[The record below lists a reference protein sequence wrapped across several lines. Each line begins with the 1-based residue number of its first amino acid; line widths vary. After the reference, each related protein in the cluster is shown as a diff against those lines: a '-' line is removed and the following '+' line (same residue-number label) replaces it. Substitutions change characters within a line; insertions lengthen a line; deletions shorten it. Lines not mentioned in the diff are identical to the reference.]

1 MVGWPSATPP
11 SEAAGMPLNLDL
23 APGKVN
29 LLNYPELTEVCLLPS
44 GGERLVFIS
53 GAALTNDRMPVASN
67 GAEIYSVVIRR
78 PEAQAPALLPPQ
90 APGRIPPVGGGG
102 TNPWC
107 PSASRHVPPVLGL
120 PPVCVWCPKSLLQVG
135 HQSPDF
141 GPPCSIQYHLN
152 PSNFT

>member
-1 MVGWPSATPP
+1 MVAPGDGYWMVGWPSATPP

-67 GAEIYSVVIRR
+67 GGNLFCCD
-78 PEAQAPALLPPQ
+78 PEA
-90 APGRIPPVGGGG
+90 RS
-102 TNPWC
+102 
-107 PSASRHVPPVLGL
+107 PSAGSAPSAGSREDSSG
-120 PPVCVWCPKSLLQVG
+120 WGWG
-135 HQSPDF
+135 HQSLVSL
-141 GPPCSIQYHLN
+141 GL
-152 PSNFT
+152 